1 MERRSSSNNDETK
14 SSNQQ
19 KGWKILKTL
28 NKQVFDASN
37 IFVNSMRDF
46 LGPNCRERI
55 IKVQN
60 NLVKIQASEIDNTK
74 NSLEKLENSI
84 VVDKNNSD
92 DADIALKSLEQS
104 RINIYIS
111 CVYYNINNITSK
123 FSAFSYPSFY
133 CLLLHFIIYI
143 YISCVY

>member
-74 NSLEKLENSI
+74 NTLEKLENSI

-104 RINIYIS
+104 RINIDKI
-111 CVYYNINNITSK
+111 
-123 FSAFSYPSFY
+123 
-133 CLLLHFIIYI
+133 LHQIREGN
-143 YISCVY
+143 VGKT

>member
-60 NLVKIQASEIDNTK
+60 HLVKIQVSEIDNTK
-74 NSLEKLENSI
+74 NTLEKLENSI
-84 VVDKNNSD
+84 VVDKNDSD

-104 RINIYIS
+104 RINIDKI
-111 CVYYNINNITSK
+111 
-123 FSAFSYPSFY
+123 
-133 CLLLHFIIYI
+133 LHQIREGNMYVKSI
-143 YISCVY
+143 

>member
-92 DADIALKSLEQS
+92 DADIALKSLKQS
-104 RINIYIS
+104 RINIDKI
-111 CVYYNINNITSK
+111 
-123 FSAFSYPSFY
+123 
-133 CLLLHFIIYI
+133 LHQIRY
-143 YISCVY
+143 VGKT

>member
-104 RINIYIS
+104 RINIDKI
-111 CVYYNINNITSK
+111 
-123 FSAFSYPSFY
+123 
-133 CLLLHFIIYI
+133 LHQIQNKK
-143 YISCVY
+143 

>member
-74 NSLEKLENSI
+74 NTLEKLENSI

-104 RINIYIS
+104 RINIDKI
-111 CVYYNINNITSK
+111 
-123 FSAFSYPSFY
+123 
-133 CLLLHFIIYI
+133 LHQIREGNMYVKSI
-143 YISCVY
+143 

>member
-60 NLVKIQASEIDNTK
+60 HLVKIQASEIDNTK

-104 RINIYIS
+104 RINIDKI
-111 CVYYNINNITSK
+111 
-123 FSAFSYPSFY
+123 
-133 CLLLHFIIYI
+133 LHQIREGN
-143 YISCVY
+143 VGKT

>member
-60 NLVKIQASEIDNTK
+60 HLVKIQASEIDNTK
-74 NSLEKLENSI
+74 NTLEKLENSI

-104 RINIYIS
+104 RINIDKI
-111 CVYYNINNITSK
+111 
-123 FSAFSYPSFY
+123 
-133 CLLLHFIIYI
+133 LHQIREGNMYVKSI
-143 YISCVY
+143 

>member
-104 RINIYIS
+104 RINIDKI
-111 CVYYNINNITSK
+111 
-123 FSAFSYPSFY
+123 
-133 CLLLHFIIYI
+133 LHQIREGN
-143 YISCVY
+143 VGKT

>member
-1 MERRSSSNNDETK
+1 MERRSNSNSSNNDETK

-74 NSLEKLENSI
+74 NTLEKLENSI

-104 RINIYIS
+104 RINIDKIMDEFFNVLPS
-111 CVYYNINNITSK
+111 DRGHPVVQGRCCCV
-123 FSAFSYPSFY
+123 
-133 CLLLHFIIYI
+133 
-143 YISCVY
+143 

>member
-74 NSLEKLENSI
+74 NTLEKLENSL

-104 RINIYIS
+104 RINIDKI
-111 CVYYNINNITSK
+111 
-123 FSAFSYPSFY
+123 
-133 CLLLHFIIYI
+133 LHQIREGN
-143 YISCVY
+143 VGKT

>member
-60 NLVKIQASEIDNTK
+60 HLVKIQASEIDNTK
-74 NSLEKLENSI
+74 NTLEKLENSI

-104 RINIYIS
+104 RINIDKILVKIRS
-111 CVYYNINNITSK
+111 ARCVLIKY
-123 FSAFSYPSFY
+123 
-133 CLLLHFIIYI
+133 
-143 YISCVY
+143 